1 MALLVQKYGGT
12 SVASVDDI
20 KRVAARVADCA
31 DAGNSVAVVV
41 SARGDTTDKLIE
53 TARRLSPS
61 PPERELDM
69 LMAIGEQE
77 SIALLAIALNE
88 LGVPAVSLTGA
99 QMGIVT
105 DQQHTKARVRTV
117 STDRIRQELSAG
129 NVVVGAGFQGIT
141 EENEITTL
149 GRGGS
154 DATAVALAA
163 VLNAQVC
170 EIYTDVDGVYTADP
184 RYVTNARKI
193 PIITCEEMMEL
204 ASLGAQVLQQ
214 RAVEFASRYSV
225 PLHVRSS
232 FNNKEGTMVVEK
244 YENMEDILVSG
255 AALDTDEVKIT
266 LRGVPDKP
274 GIAAH
279 VFSAIAEKNINVDM
293 IVQNVSDEGRTDL
306 SFTVTKA
313 DMEEAGRATEAISAE
328 IGAQGVQCDP
338 NVAKISVVGIGMRSH
353 PGVAQKMFSVLAEQG
368 TNIQM
373 ISTSEIKISCIIDE
387 GRAER
392 SLQAV
397 HDAFDLGGRQGGT

>member
-1 MALLVQKYGGT
+1 MALIVQKYGGT

-20 KRVAARVADCA
+20 RRVSDRVAQCARD
-31 DAGNSVAVVV
+31 GNSVAVVV
-41 SARGDTTDKLIE
+41 SARGHTTDELIE
-53 TARRLSPS
+53 TAHQLSSS
-61 PPERELDM
+61 PPKRELDM

-117 STDRIRQELSAG
+117 STDRIKQELAEG

-141 EENEITTL
+141 DENEITTL

-163 VLNAQVC
+163 VLHADMC

-184 RYVTNARKI
+184 RYVHNARKI
-193 PIITCEEMMEL
+193 SVITCEEMMEL

-214 RAVEFASRYSV
+214 RAVQFASRYHV

-232 FNNKEGTMVVEK
+232 LNNKEGTMVVEK

-255 AALDTDEVKIT
+255 AALDKDEVKIT
-266 LRGVPDKP
+266 LRGVPDEP
-274 GIAAH
+274 GIAAR
-279 VFSAIAEKNINVDM
+279 VFSAVAEKNINVDM
-293 IVQNVSDEGRTDL
+293 IVQNISEEARTDI

-313 DMEEAGRATEAISAE
+313 DMEEARETTEAISAD
-328 IGAQGVQCDP
+328 IGAHGVQCDP
-338 NVAKISVVGIGMRSH
+338 DVAKISIVGIGMRSH
-353 PGVAQKMFSVLAEQG
+353 SGVAQKMFSVLAEQG

-387 GRAER
+387 KGAEK

-397 HDAFDLGGRQGGT
+397 HDAFDIGNK